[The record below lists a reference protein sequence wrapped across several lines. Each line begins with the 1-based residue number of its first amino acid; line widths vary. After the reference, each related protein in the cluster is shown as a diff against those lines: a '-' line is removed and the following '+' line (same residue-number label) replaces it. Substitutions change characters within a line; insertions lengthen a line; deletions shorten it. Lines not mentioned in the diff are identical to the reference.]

1 MFWGRWVI
9 FFLSLSVFAA
19 HAADNDYL
27 LQLTQQAHAKNLAQH
42 PDWLN
47 LLHYK
52 PYALLASSRS
62 LADDPKFFN
71 ASTGATDPA
80 AELDATL
87 AAFFSSIEETDK
99 QQNPQCTFIARYQWL
114 RQALQFDSAKLPQQ
128 PCKRFWGWYENLN
141 PHEVTLIFP
150 AAFLNN
156 PSSMYGHTLLRI
168 DGKDQDDQTRLLAY
182 AINYAAN
189 TDEPQG
195 FLYAYKGLTGGYPG
209 TFSSMPY
216 YLKVREY
223 NDFENRDIW
232 EYRLNLKPDEIE
244 RMLMHVW
251 ELGPIYFNYFFIDE
265 NCSYH
270 LLSLLEIARPGLQ
283 LTDRFRWAAIPSDTV
298 RVVTEQAGLLKEA
311 VYRPSTAAG
320 IRRRIETLSA
330 REQVMA
336 KRLAQGTL
344 PVTDAA
350 LQTFPP
356 AQRAAVLD
364 LGIEYQAYLRAAK
377 PDSPQLAVQ
386 NRALL
391 MARSQLDTPS
401 NDPVIPVPLTRPDQG
416 HKTSRIDG
424 GFGVNEGAHYEELIW
439 RPSYHELIDPEA
451 GYIRGAQIQ
460 FFRFA
465 LRNYHGSSGP
475 RLEKFIPI
483 DILSLSPRDEFFQRL
498 SWKINLSGIRVRMV
512 NGEERPL
519 ARLNGGAGYAWETGK
534 TMQLPTLL
542 YSFIDVT
549 LDAGKL
555 PGPDYALGVGPALGM
570 VTDINRNWR
579 INTYGRVQRFAL
591 GNKRTGAELSV
602 DQRFTL
608 GPNAGLR
615 IGLGRKKEF
624 DRQWNHADIAFQY
637 YY

>member
-1 MFWGRWVI
+1 MFFRCCII
-9 FFLSLSVFAA
+9 FFLALHAFAA

-27 LQLTQQAHAKNLAQH
+27 LQLKQQAQTRNLAQH
-42 PDWLN
+42 PEWLN

-52 PYALLASSRS
+52 PYAFLSGSRS

-71 ASTGATDPA
+71 SPDGAKNSG

-87 AAFFSSIEETDK
+87 TAFFSSVEETDK
-99 QQNPQCTFIARYQWL
+99 LQNPQCAFIARYQWL
-114 RQALQFDSAKLPQQ
+114 KHALQFDASKLPEQA
-128 PCKRFWGWYENLN
+128 CKRFHDWYTSLN

-150 AAFLNN
+150 AAYLNN

-168 DGKDQDDQTRLLAY
+168 DGKDQDEQTRLLAY

-209 TFSSMPY
+209 MFSSMPY

-232 EYRLNLKPDEIE
+232 EYRLNLKPEEIE

-270 LLSLLEIARPGLQ
+270 LLSLLEVARPGLQ

-298 RVVTEQAGLLKEA
+298 RAVAEQAGLLKEA
-311 VYRPSTAAG
+311 VYRPSTAAS
-320 IRRRIETLSA
+320 IRSRMEKLSA
-330 REQVMA
+330 TEQATA
-336 KRLAQGTL
+336 KKLAQGS
-344 PVTDAA
+344 VQAHDAEIIQLA
-350 LQTFPP
+350 PT
-356 AQRAAVLD
+356 QRAAVLE
-364 LGIEYQAYLRAAK
+364 LGMEYQAYLRAGK
-377 PDSPQLAVQ
+377 VETPQSAAQ
-386 NRALL
+386 TRSLL
-391 MARSQLDTPS
+391 IARSKLDVP
-401 NDPVIPVPLTRPDQG
+401 NHDPIIPVPSVRPDRG
-416 HKTSRIDG
+416 HKTSRMDV
-424 GFGVNEGAHYEELIW
+424 GFGVSDGAHFQELVW

-451 GYIRGAQIQ
+451 GYNRGAQIQ
-460 FFRFA
+460 FLRFA
-465 LRNYHGSSGP
+465 LRRYDDERKT
-475 RLEKFIPI
+475 RLEKIIPI
-483 DILSLSPRDEFFQRL
+483 DILSLAPRDDFFQRL
-498 SWKINLSGIRVRMV
+498 SWKINLSGIRTRVA

-519 ARLNGGAGYAWETGK
+519 ARLNGGAGYAWEIGK
-534 TMQLPTLL
+534 AIQAPTLL
-542 YSFIDVT
+542 YSFLDAT

-555 PGPDYALGVGPALGM
+555 PGADYALGAGPALGM
-570 VTDINRNWR
+570 VTDLSPDWR
-579 INTYGRVQRFAL
+579 VHTYARVQRFAL
-591 GNKRTGAELSV
+591 GNKRTAAEISL

-608 GPNAGLR
+608 GPNAGVRLS
-615 IGLGRKKEF
+615 LGKKKEF
-624 DRQWNHADIAFQY
+624 DRLWNHADINFQY

>member
-1 MFWGRWVI
+1 MFWGRCLI
-9 FFLSLSVFAA
+9 FCFALHA
-19 HAADNDYL
+19 LVVSAADNDYL
-27 LQLTQQAHAKNLAQH
+27 TQLQQQARSKNLAQH
-42 PDWLN
+42 PEWLN

-52 PYALLASSRS
+52 PYAFSSGSRS

-71 ASTGATDPA
+71 APTGDKDAA

-87 AAFFSSIEETDK
+87 AVFFSAFEETDK
-99 QQNPQCTFIARYQWL
+99 QQNPQCAFISRYQWL
-114 RQALQFDSAKLPQQ
+114 KRALNFDKSKLTEQ
-128 PCKRFWGWYENLN
+128 PCKRFHAWYATLN

-168 DGKDQDDQTRLLAY
+168 DAKDQDEGTRLLAY

-209 TFSSMPY
+209 MFSSMPY

-232 EYRLNLKPDEIE
+232 EYRLNLTPEEVE

-270 LLSLLEIARPGLQ
+270 LLSLLEVARPALQ

-298 RVVTEQAGLLKEA
+298 RAVTEQSGLLKEA

-320 IRRRIETLSA
+320 IRSRIEKLSTSEGA
-330 REQVMA
+330 TA
-336 KRLAQGTL
+336 KKLAQGNL
-344 PVTDAA
+344 SASDAEVTQLAA
-350 LQTFPP
+350 T
-356 AQRAAVLD
+356 QRAAVLE
-364 LGIEYQAYLRAAK
+364 LGIEYQAYLRANK
-377 PDSPQLAVQ
+377 PDTPQLAAQ
-386 NRALL
+386 ARALL
-391 MARSQLDTPS
+391 TARSQLDVPHH
-401 NDPVIPVPLTRPDQG
+401 DPVIPTPAARPDQG
-416 HKTSRIDG
+416 HKTSRADV
-424 GFGVNEGAHYEELIW
+424 GFGVSEGAQFQELVW
-439 RPSYHELIDPEA
+439 RPSYHELSDPEA
-451 GYIRGAQIQ
+451 GYNRGAQIQ

-465 LRNYHGSSGP
+465 LRHYNDDRNT
-475 RLEKFIPI
+475 RLEKIIPI
-483 DILSLSPRDEFFQRL
+483 DILSLAPRDDFFQRL
-498 SWKINLSGIRVRMV
+498 SWKINLSGVRARMA

-519 ARLNGGAGYAWETGK
+519 ARLNGGAGYAWEIGK
-534 TMQLPTLL
+534 NIGTPTML
-542 YSFIDVT
+542 YSFLDVT

-555 PGPDYALGVGPALGM
+555 PGVDYALGAGPALGM
-570 VTDINRNWR
+570 VTDFSQAWR
-579 INTYGRVQRFAL
+579 VNAYARAQRFAL
-591 GNKRTGAELSV
+591 GNQRTAAEVSI
-602 DQRFTL
+602 DQRFSI

-615 IGLGRKKEF
+615 LSLGKKKEF
-624 DRQWNHADIAFQY
+624 DRLWNHADIHFQY